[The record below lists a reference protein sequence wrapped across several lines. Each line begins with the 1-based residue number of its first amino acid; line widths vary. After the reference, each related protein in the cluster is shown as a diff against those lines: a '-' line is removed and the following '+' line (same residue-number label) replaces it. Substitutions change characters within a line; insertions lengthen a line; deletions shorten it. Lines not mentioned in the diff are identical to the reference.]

1 MASMIHRYFSLIYKS
16 ASLQVNF
23 MKQLNCGRNNYI
35 LHTADRNNCGTDYSE
50 VRCLQTIR
58 RGGADPAFFVRG
70 GGVYRRLF
78 YNLFCRFISVQIRSN
93 LIVFKFVFTC
103 IF

>member
-1 MASMIHRYFSLIYKS
+1 MYFEWGFFFSMASMILRYFSLIYKS

-70 GGVYRRLF
+70 GYIAD
-78 YNLFCRFISVQIRSN
+78 CFIIYSVDS
-93 LIVFKFVFTC
+93 LVFKSVL
-103 IF
+103 I